1 VLIQIIVRY
10 PIIKSSIVDHTI
22 EVLVRNTCVS
32 IQWSV
37 GNVMGY
43 PGVFQGNP
51 YPYPSIPI
59 PASTGTGFPWVTQG
73 YCIYKYHLLLLHS
86 TYIVITDDEGQTLI
100 AVSEVKQRHNEEG
113 RALLVVLKWE

>member
-1 VLIQIIVRY
+1 MYKFITSEAAFLYFKAHAGSISGAII
-10 PIIKSSIVDHTI
+10 
-22 EVLVRNTCVS
+22 L
-32 IQWSV
+32 
-37 GNVMGY
+37 GNVTGY

-51 YPYPSIPI
+51 YPYPSIPV
-59 PASTGTGFPWVTQG
+59 PASTGTGFPWVTRG

-100 AVSEVKQRHNEEG
+100 AVSEVKQRHDEEG